1 MGGRGGAGGGIGAG
15 GPGRGRGMSLA
26 RFLSQQDID
35 RANAASVT
43 DMGDIIRRTFERN
56 AAEINGL
63 ELSDAEKKDAVK
75 QMATLATT
83 ALKTAAGAVNPYA
96 SGPARLTTAQKTGSA
111 ADRAAKARGEMDS
124 YIRRLRDQSSKN
136 KKERL
141 KREMIAE
148 ARKAAENKA
157 FSNAFV
163 AAQKS
168 GALEVTVNGKKY
180 RRANKRSGTWRPV

>member
-15 GPGRGRGMSLA
+15 EFGRGRGMSLA
-26 RFLSQQDID
+26 RFLSQQDIN

-83 ALKTAAGAVNPYA
+83 ALKNGGR
-96 SGPARLTTAQKTGSA
+96 SSQSLCK
-111 ADRAAKARGEMDS
+111 RACAPDNG
-124 YIRRLRDQSSKN
+124 
-136 KKERL
+136 
-141 KREMIAE
+141 
-148 ARKAAENKA
+148 AENRKRRRQ
-157 FSNAFV
+157 SC
-163 AAQKS
+163 KS
-168 GALEVTVNGKKY
+168 A
-180 RRANKRSGTWRPV
+180 R

>member
-1 MGGRGGAGGGIGAG
+1 MGGRGGPGGSGSVGDVG
-15 GPGRGRGMSLA
+15 HGRNMSLA
-26 RFLSQQDID
+26 RFLSQQDIE

-56 AAEINGL
+56 VAEIDKL
-63 ELSDAEKKDAVK
+63 TMSDAEKSDAIK
-75 QMATLATT
+75 QMAELATT

-111 ADRAAKARGEMDS
+111 ADRAARARGEMDS
-124 YIRRLRDQSSKN
+124 YMRRLRDQSVKN
-136 KKERL
+136 S
-141 KREMIAE
+141 
-148 ARKAAENKA
+148 KAAENKA